1 MGVSFMFPSGS
12 NFGRRRQGWWHGFLE
27 AQNRE
32 NGQYPRRVE
41 DGEADKPRQ
50 LVVAR
55 TLPQGNQFPY
65 PVPDRQEDDHDDK
78 HDQQRTFYI
87 HSLVGGWLIKLF
99 DEI

>member
-1 MGVSFMFPSGS
+1 MGAPFMFQSNS
-12 NFGRRRQGWWHGFLE
+12 NFGRRWRSGLLE
-27 AQNRE
+27 IQDVE
-32 NGQYPRRVE
+32 NGQNARGVK

-50 LVVAR
+50 LFVAR

-65 PVPDRQEDDHDDK
+65 PVPDRQQDYHDDK